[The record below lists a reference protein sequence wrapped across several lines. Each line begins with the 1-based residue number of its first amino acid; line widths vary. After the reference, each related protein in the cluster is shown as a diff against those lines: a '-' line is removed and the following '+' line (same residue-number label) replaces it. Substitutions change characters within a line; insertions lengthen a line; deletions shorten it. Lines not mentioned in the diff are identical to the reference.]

1 MISMLFKTFWF
12 LVLSIFSTFAGC
24 YPVPESDIYET
35 EGVASMSVENAV
47 PDDKWERVNHYS
59 STPLLL
65 GSSEASG
72 IIFQIYIQSPGNY
85 SLWMLSAMK
94 KRFPENE
101 PVFIAISDSKGF
113 LQYQGRILLNK
124 TEYLT
129 WSQIDH
135 ESTPIEF
142 EQAGFYQLELQ
153 FRDHS
158 GFLFEKL
165 HLTKDNVKPPAGFG
179 LPETTAPDLDP
190 VLMKRQQPVMLPPAW
205 AFGLM
210 VWAEDDEEA
219 VIDSLLSEEI
229 WVDAVLHRSDGI
241 QTQIQRPSRLNGQ
254 EQVFTANIVDISG
267 EEFIPDDIEF
277 SEKRHFML
285 SGMQNIDNPDFKRL
299 PAKWVNFLPEP
310 SSGISASEV
319 LKQRIEMV
327 SDPARATTEAPFI
340 SSGTDDRVTNVLNGD
355 MSDEILIRWVQFS
368 ALTGMMHL
376 NIPPNN
382 SSKKFSAGV
391 IQEIRKVTQLR
402 SRLFPYLYSLAH
414 LVRARA
420 ENPVRGDGDHKTQ
433 FQLGEAFL
441 VAPVFREG
449 DDSRSVWFPEG
460 AWYDYWSGERFEGG
474 QTWLVDVSAN
484 EIPLFVKAGSI
495 IPYRSLAGQIM
506 ERSNRELTIEIYT
519 GGVGTFRLYED
530 DGMTNRYRNGEV
542 ATTGFRYFET
552 DEYATFTIGRTAGEY
567 EDLPEK
573 RSLSLKFLNINEKPD
588 QVIANSNNL
597 EIGDQDGEWT
607 YDERGQVLTIEW
619 NQLTELKT
627 DFEIRF

>member
-1 MISMLFKTFWF
+1 VISMLFKTFWF

-113 LQYQGRILLNK
+113 LQYQGRILPNK

-219 VIDSLLSEEI
+219 VI
-229 WVDAVLHRSDGI
+229 DAVLHRSDGI

-340 SSGTDDRVTNVLNGD
+340 SSGTDDIVTKALNGD
-355 MSDEILIRWVQFS
+355 IPDEILMRWIQFS

-376 NIPPNN
+376 YVPQKV
-382 SSKKFSAGV
+382 SSEPFSAE
-391 IQEIRKVTQLR
+391 IIKEIRQMSQLR
-402 SRLFPYLYSLAH
+402 SRLFPYFYSLAH

-420 ENPVRGDGDHKTQ
+420 ENPVRGDGDHQTQ
-433 FQLGEAFL
+433 FRLGDAFL
-441 VAPVFREG
+441 VAPVYQEG
-449 DDSRSVWFPEG
+449 DNSRTVFFPEG
-460 AWYDYWSGERFEGG
+460 TWYNYWSGERFSGG
-474 QTWLVDVSAN
+474 QTWLVDASVN

-495 IPYRSLAGQIM
+495 IPYRSRAGQIM
-506 ERSNRELTIEIYT
+506 EGSNRELTIEIYA

-530 DGMTNRYRNGEV
+530 DGLTNRYRNGEV

-552 DEYATFTIGRTAGEY
+552 DEYATFTIGRTVGEY
-567 EDLPEK
+567 IGQPED
-573 RSLSLKFLNINEKPD
+573 RSLILRFLHIGEPD
-588 QVIANSNNL
+588 QVIANSSKL
-597 EIGDQDGEWT
+597 QEGGGEGEWM
-607 YDERGQVLTIEW
+607 YDEGEQLLTIHW
-619 NQLTELKT
+619 NHPTELKT